1 MKPFQI
7 KPRKRHGRRF
17 KPDQAYL
24 DKAKEEFFEAGG
36 KVEKLPYQG
45 IPFEMGLELFTFH
58 ATHTSARVDITEF
71 GVKEKPK
78 KVRRELKGEK
88 LSPKKRK
95 YYYKRK
101 K

>member
-1 MKPFQI
+1 MKPFHI
-7 KPRKRHGRRF
+7 KPKKRRGKKF

-24 DKAKEEFFEAGG
+24 DKAKDEFFKGGG

-45 IPFEMGLELFTFH
+45 VPFEMGLELFTFH
-58 ATHTSARVDITEF
+58 AKHTSSRVDITEL
-71 GVKEKPK
+71 GEREKPR
-78 KVRRELKGEK
+78 KVVRGLKGEK